1 MSEQVFI
8 SYRRVGGDITAK
20 LICEALKNHGYT
32 VFYDYDSLS
41 GGYFDTRIFKA
52 IKGCKDFVLVL
63 PPNSLDRCVQK
74 DDWVRQE
81 IACALKHN
89 KNIIPVLLP
98 GFEFPKHLPAD
109 ISDVARYNGVEFVMA
124 YFDSTMDAIM
134 DKMRSKPKHGTV
146 PAAKS
151 RPTYE
156 PAYEEVEEEDE
167 PIYTPTPKPKPVK
180 PAKAARSRK
189 KKAFVKPLIISLIAL
204 ALLVLIGCF
213 VVYPNL
219 ATDELYTPEILQA
232 YSGNYRAD
240 GMEGMA
246 IFTFT
251 SCDENGNVTG
261 TFEFSDVKK
270 DFVSTYKTYGKYN
283 ITGTITKKSNN
294 GNIKM
299 TVTPGSWIVHPEG
312 YTPFAS
318 MEIQIKNQYQS
329 LQCQDYHMDW
339 SAGDNNEFSIKTAA
353 DLKKLSG
360 SDETFMLKNDID
372 LAGAEWAPIEGFTG
386 TLIGN
391 GYSIKNLKIT
401 SSGSD
406 VGFFS
411 VLDGNVQ
418 NLNFE
423 NATVEVSGRNQNVGI
438 LCGTFRGDVISDI
451 SVSGT
456 VKAEKSTT
464 VGGICGLIGS
474 TGTLTLDSMSSSA
487 TVTGLSCVG
496 GCFGQVINSVSNGTN
511 PYTMT
516 LSNLKNSGAVAA
528 TEDWA
533 GGITSYVMG
542 EATGFTGSLTV
553 TIVDCENTGSVTG
566 ACYVA
571 GIVGQAESDSISTIE
586 SCKNSAAITAKAYT
600 GCIAGMAH
608 PYKIENCSNE
618 GSSLNATGYFLEEG
632 ERYAYVGG
640 YVGYGICTEN
650 CTNYV
655 DINYT
660 GGGSFVGGLMGY
672 CSLGAAANPDGLVSS
687 VDVILKNLHNQAN
700 ISGSS
705 YVGGIMGGSMYV
717 RNDAGAVV
725 TATYEGVVN
734 TGNVTAEGDF
744 AGGLAGY
751 VCGNVIGMNS
761 AMCWNV
767 FECENQGAITGKA
780 NVGGLFGGF
789 FNGEH
794 GYQGWSKNTVTI
806 DGCSSTGTV
815 IGESNTGEIIGLDQI
830 VR

>member
-63 PPNSLDRCVQK
+63 PPNSLDRCVQR

-134 DKMRSKPKHGTV
+134 DKMRSSPKRG
-146 PAAKS
+146 AASAAPS

-156 PAYEEVEEEDE
+156 PAYEDVEEDDT
-167 PIYTPTPKPKPVK
+167 PIYTPTPRVK
-180 PAKAARSRK
+180 PAKKARSK
-189 KKAFVKPLIISLIAL
+189 KTKAFVKPLIISLIAL
-204 ALLVLIGCF
+204 VLLALIGCF
-213 VVYPNL
+213 GVYPNL
-219 ATDELYTPEILQA
+219 ATDDLYTPEILQA
-232 YSGNYRAD
+232 YSGEYRAD
-240 GMEGMA
+240 NMRGVM

-261 TFEFSDVKK
+261 TLEFSDVKES
-270 DFVSTYKTYGKYN
+270 FGSTYKTYGKYN

-294 GNIKM
+294 GNIQM
-299 TVTPGSWIVHPEG
+299 TITPGSWIIHPEG
-312 YTPFAS
+312 YTPFSA
-318 MEIQIKNQYQS
+318 METILIKKNYQKLECKS
-329 LQCQDYHMDW
+329 YYMECF
-339 SAGDNNEFSIKTAA
+339 AGGDNEFSIKTAA

-360 SDETFMLKNDID
+360 SDEIFTLMNDID
-372 LAGAEWAPIEGFTG
+372 LAGAEWTPIEGFTG

-401 SSGSD
+401 SSESN

-411 VLDGNVQ
+411 ILDGNVQ

-423 NATVEVSGRNQNVGI
+423 NATVEVSGRNENVGI
-438 LCGTFRGDVISDI
+438 LCGAFRGDIISNI

-456 VKAEKSTT
+456 VKAEKSTS
-464 VGGICGLIGS
+464 VGGICGLVGS
-474 TGTLTLDSMSSSA
+474 TGNLTLGSMSNSA

-496 GCFGQVINSVSNGTN
+496 GCFGQVINSVVNGTN

-516 LSNLKNSGAVAA
+516 LSNLKNSGAVTA

-542 EATGFTGSLTV
+542 EATGFTGSLIV
-553 TIVDCENTGSVTG
+553 TFVDCENTGSVTG

-571 GIVGQAESDSISTIE
+571 GIVGQAESDTTSTIE
-586 SCKNSAAITAKAYT
+586 NCKNSAAITAKAYT
-600 GCIAGMAH
+600 GCIAGMAY
-608 PYKIENCSNE
+608 PYIIKNCSNE
-618 GSSLNATGYFLEEG
+618 SSSLNATGYYMQEG

-672 CSLGAAANPDGLVSS
+672 CSLSSAANPDGLVSS
-687 VDVILKNLHNQAN
+687 VDVTLKNLQNQAN

-751 VCGNVIGMNS
+751 VCGDVLGMNS
-761 AMCWNV
+761 AMCWNI
-767 FECENQGAITGKA
+767 FDCENQGAITGKA

-789 FNGEH
+789 LNGEH
-794 GYQGWSKNTVTI
+794 GYQGWSENTVTI

-815 IGESNTGEIIGLDQI
+815 TGESDTGEIIGLDQI